1 MTRDSAMRALRTF
14 IISFLALFIPALLG
28 WLNDLLNWANGTGE
42 GQPFPSYDTLA
53 KAAISAAAAALIA
66 LVNWL
71 WNAVEDN
78 LGKGMLRSVPPKTRK
93 AA

>member
-28 WLNDLLNWANGTGE
+28 WLNDLLNWANGDE

-53 KAAISAAAAALIA
+53 KAAISAVAAALIA

-71 WNAVEDN
+71 WNATEDN
-78 LGKGMLRSVPPKTRK
+78 IGKGMLRQVPARTKK
-93 AA
+93 V